1 MDQGS
6 SDEERKITA
15 TIRKEVVADSALS
28 FRAKNVTI
36 ITMGGKVVLRG
47 AVDSIREKN
56 AIDRY
61 ARSTPGVTQVD
72 NELDVRK

>member
-6 SDEERKITA
+6 SDGERKVTA
-15 TIRKEVVADSALS
+15 TIRKAVVADPDLS
-28 FRAKNVTI
+28 FSAKNVTI

-47 AVDSIREKN
+47 AVNSIHEKN

-61 ARSTPGVTQVD
+61 ARSTPGVTEVD
-72 NELDVRK
+72 NELDVKK